1 MLNSN
6 VRISK
11 YMKLNTR
18 KTQYTKTKNR
28 LNSSSYNFCI
38 FVIRQEISRLEAHIY
53 LKVLNHRKTQKC
65 FSRMSKMC
73 SIESDQIDNSELS
86 NKSKDKNNLNFYA
99 SNLVLPENQIWFALM
114 QFYDLPFNQQ
124 LQYVLRKIGA

>member
-38 FVIRQEISRLEAHIY
+38 FLIRQEISRLEAHIY
-53 LKVLNHRKTQKC
+53 VKVLNHRKTQKC

-73 SIESDQIDNSELS
+73 SIESDQISDQKVT
-86 NKSKDKNNLNFYA
+86 KSKDKNNLNFYT
-99 SNLVLPENQIWFALM
+99 SNLVLPDNQIWFALM
-114 QFYDLPFNQQ
+114 QFYDLSFNQQ